1 MIRCDSEHP
10 ASYHHSTNTMDG
22 PKVAEALEEVKK
34 YYKGRHDYWTRQ
46 KRRRPELTETADREL
61 QRLTETKATI
71 ISNKVSEILSKQLS
85 PTAPAPMPASAS
97 VPSAGSSSVTALLA

>member
-1 MIRCDSEHP
+1 
-10 ASYHHSTNTMDG
+10 MDG
-22 PKVAEALEEVKK
+22 PKVAEDLVEAKK
-34 YYKGRHDYWTRQ
+34 YYKGRRDYWTRQ
-46 KRRRPELTETADREL
+46 KRRRPELKETADREL